1 MLFNLLTEYHKE
13 MKIEGTILV
22 YDNNKGLM
30 TALVLL
36 LQKEFE
42 NVITEADADKII
54 QVVEKNNICIL
65 ILDSGQNGHFGD
77 RSIPDFVRIL
87 KEKDPFLQVL
97 LLTNFSQNRLG
108 LEAVEAGAFD
118 FVSKPWN
125 NEKLIVTLRNAY
137 KMRQQLVA
145 LKQINAVKESF
156 KNENQFFWGI
166 SEASKGIFEAAR
178 KYSQSNDPLLICGK
192 KGSGKE
198 LLAQQI
204 HSLGPRRDFA
214 FIRMDAL
221 ELQEAD
227 FERNLAMADGGT
239 AYIEN
244 FEALDN
250 TKQEIVLET
259 LKNKTFNGLN
269 NVTSIKA
276 NIRIIAGSSKGASE
290 LKGCR
295 EMNETVLT
303 RLIKN
308 CLRMPSLNERKEDII
323 PLATVF
329 LNKYCKKHGKRLS
342 GFSELAKEILEEN
355 GWTGNTSELSLTIER
370 AVIIAPEGGQI
381 LPGHIMLSG
390 ESPEIARNSINT
402 LTLEQMEGKMM
413 RAALKRN
420 NGNITLAAE
429 QLGITRQT
437 MYNKGKKHK
446 LFK

>member
-1 MLFNLLTEYHKE
+1 

-22 YDNNKGLM
+22 CDANKGLM

-36 LQKEFE
+36 LQKEFM
-42 NVITEADADKII
+42 NVLTETGADKII
-54 QVVEKNNICIL
+54 QLVEKNNIEIL
-65 ILDSGQNGHFGD
+65 MLDSGQNGLLEGK
-77 RSIPDFVRIL
+77 SIPDFVRVL
-87 KEKDPFLQVL
+87 KEKDPLLQIL
-97 LLTNFSQNRLG
+97 LLTNFSQNSLG
-108 LEAVEAGAFD
+108 LEAVDAGAFD

-125 NEKLIVTLRNAY
+125 NEKLLVTLRNAH
-137 KMRQQLVA
+137 KMRQQMVA

-156 KNENQFFWGI
+156 KSENQFFWGI
-166 SEASKGIFEAAR
+166 SDASKGIFEAAR
-178 KYSQSNDPLLICGK
+178 KHSQGNAPLLICGQ

-204 HSLGPRRDFA
+204 HSLGQRTDFA
-214 FIRMDAL
+214 FIKMDAVGL
-221 ELQEAD
+221 SETD
-227 FERNLAMADGGT
+227 FERNLAIADGGT
-239 AYIEN
+239 IYIEN
-244 FEALDN
+244 FEVLDN
-250 TKQEIVLET
+250 TKQVIVLNI
-259 LKNKTFNGLN
+259 LKNKAFKGFNSTTL
-269 NVTSIKA
+269 TKA
-276 NIRIIAGSSKGASE
+276 DIRIIAGSCKRESDLKESKRINGAILE
-290 LKGCR
+290 L
-295 EMNETVLT
+295 
-303 RLIKN
+303 LIKN
-308 CLRMPSLNERKEDII
+308 SLRMPSLNERKEDVI

-329 LNKYCKKHGKRLS
+329 LNKYCKKHGKQLT

-355 GWTGNTSELSLTIER
+355 KWTGNTSELSLTIER

-390 ESPEIARNSINT
+390 ESPEIAKNSINT

-446 LFK
+446 LFR